1 MVEVVRTTSV
11 DVTVLK
17 SVPVDVTQCVPVA
30 TGVDGSIVVVGTGV
44 NIGVVGEVVAGGGGG
59 GGAEDPPPETAP
71 GPQFP

>member
-1 MVEVVRTTSV
+1 M

-17 SVPVDVTQCVPVA
+17 SVPVDVTQRVPVA
-30 TGVDGSIVVVGTGV
+30 AGVEGSIGVVGTGV
-44 NIGVVGEVVAGGGGG
+44 NIGVLGEVDVGGGGGGG